1 MTYTMGC
8 RISIGKYTFL
18 RCNEVVIE
26 KSTALV
32 QDTAR
37 IKLPLTAVLPV
48 KNVPVTTIELAKTL
62 KIGDKVNITLAYN
75 EVYNKTEFVGYVKRI
90 NPGMPLEIEC
100 EDAIW
105 LLRRKNIKKSWAQV
119 TLKQVLEEIVSGTGI
134 ELSGNI
140 PEMILKPYGLKDIDG
155 AFALQK
161 IADEYGLKVYL
172 KPDGKLWAG
181 LSYTENSGKVNYCIN
196 GEESNVI
203 TANELKWRSKDDV
216 KIKVKGVNIR
226 KDNTRTEVELGDENG
241 SLRTLFFYNVQSKK
255 ELENLAKQELNKLK
269 FDGYEGKITTFL
281 IPEALPGM
289 TANLTDEI
297 FTDRSGSY
305 YIESVKTTFGTSG
318 ARREVE
324 LGIKL

>member
-1 MTYTMGC
+1 MTYTVGC

-75 EVYNKTEFVGYVKRI
+75 EAYNKTEFVGYVKRI

-119 TLKQVLEEIVSGTGI
+119 TLRQVLEEIVSGTGI
-134 ELSGNI
+134 ELSGDI